1 MLRRTVRSEFGEVSL
16 RETGI
21 LHARVFTGM
30 EIDLKRAKDYHAL
43 VSYLSRQKH
52 HVTVI
57 DITGISSVT
66 PGARTYLQEASSEW
80 KKTLAVALVTNTFT
94 ARVIGNFFLSVNRPS
109 YPIQVFTESL
119 VAHQWVKNEYLRAI
133 TSKAS

>member
-1 MLRRTVRSEFGEVSL
+1 MQRRTVRSDFGEVSL

-43 VSYLSRQKH
+43 VSYLCRQKP

-57 DITGISSVT
+57 DITGISSIT
-66 PGARTYLQEASSEW
+66 PDARAYLQEASSEW
-80 KKTLAVALVTNTFT
+80 KKTLAVALLTNTFT
-94 ARVIGNFFLSVNRPS
+94 ARVIGNFFLSVNRPN

-119 VAHQWVKNEYLRAI
+119 VAHQWAKNEYLRSI